1 LARALQNRAI
11 VYRSLDSLKR
21 TASARRNAAFQRAT
35 ACVSLAAV
43 KQNAAVS
50 NELAF
55 AAVNAAFGSLGRVCL
70 ALDGQFRV
78 RHVSERL
85 DALLGEG
92 AMARA
97 MGAPAEK
104 LLGAELFGAGGP
116 VRQALLAGEKREGW
130 RALLRSGKGAAH
142 LLSVTAAPLQRDPH
156 GVCPGDAQYLVVLRP
171 AAEEPMEP
179 SGPLAASGL
188 VSRSRAMARVMRLVE
203 SLQNSEASVLIT
215 GESGTGKEVMARLV
229 HAHSP
234 RRSGPFVAV
243 NVAALPGELLESEL
257 FGHVRG
263 AFTGATRDRP
273 GRFAAAAQGTLF
285 LDEVGDLPL
294 HLQVKLLRVLQ
305 EHTYE
310 RVGEN
315 QPRQAEA
322 RIIAAT
328 NRDLRSAVA
337 DGTFREDLYY
347 RLRVFPIELPPLRER
362 REDIEPMACALL
374 SRVESRAGRSLRFSP
389 EALRALLSYA
399 WPGNVR
405 ELENALEYAA
415 TVARGQTLQPEDLP
429 PEVLGGSSGTHLP
442 AAPLAPER
450 AAGTEGSNAERGA
463 IEAAL
468 QANRWCR
475 AETAR
480 ALGLSRSTLWRRMR
494 DLGLA

>member
-1 LARALQNRAI
+1 MDQT
-11 VYRSLDSLKR
+11 SGGS
-21 TASARRNAAFQRAT
+21 SEF
-35 ACVSLAAV
+35 
-43 KQNAAVS
+43 
-50 NELAF
+50 AF

-70 ALDGQFRV
+70 ALDDRFRV
-78 RHVSERL
+78 RHVSARL
-85 DALLGEG
+85 DVLLGEG
-92 AMARA
+92 AVART
-97 MGAPAEK
+97 MGAPVET
-104 LLGAELFGAGGP
+104 LLGVELFGADGP
-116 VRQALLAGEKREGW
+116 IRQALLAGEKREGW
-130 RALLRSGKGAAH
+130 RALLRSGTGAAH
-142 LLSVTAAPLQRDPH
+142 LLSVTAAPLQHDPH
-156 GVCPGDAQYLVVLRP
+156 GVCPQDARYLVVLRP
-171 AAEEPMEP
+171 AEEEPAEP
-179 SGPLAASGL
+179 SGPLAACGL
-188 VSRSRAMARVMRLVE
+188 ISRSRAMARVMRLVE
-203 SLQNSEASVLIT
+203 SLQHSEASVLVT
-215 GESGTGKEVMARLV
+215 GESGTGKEVMARLI

-243 NVAALPGELLESEL
+243 NVAALPGDLLESEL

-273 GRFAAAAQGTLF
+273 GRFAAASQGTLF

-315 QPRQAEA
+315 QARQANA

-328 NRDLRSAVA
+328 NRDLRAAVVE
-337 DGTFREDLYY
+337 GTFREDLYY

-362 REDIEPMACALL
+362 REDIEPMARGLL
-374 SRVESRAGRSLRFSP
+374 ARVESRASRSLRFSP

-429 PEVLGGSSGTHLP
+429 PEVLGGASGAHLP
-442 AAPLAPER
+442 AALPVPANGAR
-450 AAGTEGSNAERGA
+450 AVDAERGEL
-463 IEAAL
+463 EAAL
-468 QANRWCR
+468 QAHRWSR

-494 DLGLA
+494 NAGLA

>member
-1 LARALQNRAI
+1 MKQP
-11 VYRSLDSLKR
+11 SD
-21 TASARRNAAFQRAT
+21 
-35 ACVSLAAV
+35 VS
-43 KQNAAVS
+43 S
-50 NELAF
+50 DLAF

-70 ALDGQFRV
+70 ALDDRFRV
-78 RHVSERL
+78 RHVSARL
-85 DALLGEG
+85 DVLLGEG
-92 AMARA
+92 AVARTV
-97 MGAPAEK
+97 GAPVET
-104 LLGAELFGAGGP
+104 LLGAELFGADGP
-116 VRQALLAGEKREGW
+116 IRQALLAGEKREGW
-130 RALLRSGKGAAH
+130 RALLHSGTGAAH
-142 LLSVTAAPLQRDPH
+142 LLSVTAAPLQHDPH
-156 GVCPGDAQYLVVLRP
+156 GVCPGDARYLVVLRP
-171 AAEEPMEP
+171 AEEEPAES
-179 SGPLAASGL
+179 SGPLAACGL
-188 VSRSRAMARVMRLVE
+188 VIRSRAMGRVIRLVE
-203 SLQNSEASVLIT
+203 SLQHSEASVLVT
-215 GESGTGKEVMARLV
+215 GESGTGKEVMARLI

-243 NVAALPGELLESEL
+243 NVAALPGDLLESEL

-273 GRFAAAAQGTLF
+273 GRFAAASQGTLF

-315 QPRQAEA
+315 QARHADA

-328 NRDLRSAVA
+328 NRDLRGAVA
-337 DGTFREDLYY
+337 EGTFREDLYY

-362 REDIEPMACALL
+362 REDIEPMARGLL

-429 PEVLGGSSGTHLP
+429 PEVLNGASATHP
-442 AAPLAPER
+442 ATVPPAPPVAVR
-450 AAGTEGSNAERGA
+450 SDAERSA
-463 IEAAL
+463 LEAAL
-468 QANRWCR
+468 QAHRWCR
-475 AETAR
+475 ADTAR